1 MNDRAEIPELTSADL
16 FAGAG
21 GLSVGFHEAG
31 FETLFFN
38 EMDEKAGATFGRN
51 FPSAT
56 PFIGPVEELSAGRIR
71 EESALGGGGDLDV
84 MVGGP
89 PCQGFS
95 INAPMRSGSDAR
107 NHLFRHFIR
116 IVLEGVRPKFV
127 VIENV
132 PGLVSLGSGE
142 TLRSVAAAF
151 EGTGYRVAFRIL
163 NAAHYGAPQERWR
176 LFFIGTRLPD
186 VKLSF
191 PEPTRFSFQR
201 PNFTGGR
208 EHIFRHAVG
217 GFQDGLFGEPLTAPT
232 TVGEAIGDLP
242 PIPSGGGEAEMEY
255 AREAEGAYQAGMR
268 SGSKGIFNHECA
280 GVSEVNLERMKH
292 VHPGGSWRDIPFEL
306 LPKGMQRA
314 RRSDHTRRYGRL
326 HPDRLSPTIMTK
338 CDPHWGTVFH
348 YGRDRIISVREA
360 ARIQSFPDWFRFT
373 GSKADQ
379 YRQAGNAVPPILA
392 KALAEHIKGLLETA
406 DGHRPKG
413 RKEAHSILTHTSPPR
428 KPGRDPHPHPQP
440 RHTNPRDRLR

>member
-1 MNDRAEIPELTSADL
+1 MRSDGKISGASLTAADL

-21 GLSVGFHEAG
+21 GLSVGFHKAG
-31 FETLFFN
+31 FESLFFN
-38 EMDEKAGATFGRN
+38 EIDERAGLTFGRN
-51 FPSAT
+51 FPTAT
-56 PFIGPVEELSAGRIR
+56 PFVGPVEELTAKRIR
-71 EESALGGGGDLDV
+71 DESALGGGDLDV

-95 INAPMRSGSDAR
+95 INAPVRSGSDSR

-132 PGLVSLGSGE
+132 PGLASLGGGE
-142 TLRSVAAAF
+142 TLRSVVAAF
-151 EGTGYRVAFRIL
+151 ERAGYRVAFRIL

-176 LFFIGTRLPD
+176 LFFIGTRLSD
-186 VKLSF
+186 VELSF
-191 PEPTRFSFQR
+191 PEPTHYSLQR

-217 GFQDGLFGEPLTAPT
+217 GGAQAGLFDEPLMAPT

-242 PIPSGGGEAEMEY
+242 PIPSGGGEAEMEC
-255 AREAEGAYQAGMR
+255 ARGAGCAYQTEIR
-268 SGSKGIFNHECA
+268 TGSEKLYNHECA
-280 GVSEVNLERMKH
+280 GVSAVNLERMMH
-292 VHPGGSWRDIPFEL
+292 VEPGGSWRDIPFEL

-326 HPDRLSPTIMTK
+326 HPDRLSSTVMTK

-348 YGRDRIISVREA
+348 YGQNRIISVREA

-379 YRQAGNAVPPILA
+379 YRQVGNAVPPLLA
-392 KALAEHIKGLLETA
+392 QAVAEHVKGMLKKAEGCDREATHSA
-406 DGHRPKG
+406 G
-413 RKEAHSILTHTSPPR
+413 RAFQQRQKLI
-428 KPGRDPHPHPQP
+428 G
-440 RHTNPRDRLR
+440 